1 MRWAGRHGAKDRLRE
16 RIWRAL
22 EESGEAV
29 GSPWSR
35 IPDFRGSETAAER
48 LATLPCWSAATV
60 VKVNPDRGQGWVR
73 LRALRDGKCVY
84 TPVPELVEDH
94 PFLLLDPAVLRER
107 GVGFEAVMYSEGA
120 AAHGQ
125 PVAFDEMRPMD
136 VCVVGSVAVSAAGG
150 RTGKGGGFADLEM
163 GIFREL
169 GTLPPTTPVV
179 TTVSERQ
186 LVDDGELPIE
196 AHDTP
201 LDWIVTPERAIAT
214 TGAYARPERLD
225 WSAIRP
231 DQFDDIPF
239 LRELRRQLEDGDR

>member
-1 MRWAGRHGAKDRLRE
+1 MRWAGRHGDKDRLRA
-16 RIWRAL
+16 RIWEAM
-22 EESGEAV
+22 EASGVAI

-35 IPDFRGSETAAER
+35 IPDFEGAAAAAER
-48 LATLPCWSAATV
+48 LAALPFWSAAQV

-94 PFLLLDPAVLRER
+94 PFLLLDPAALRNR
-107 GVGFEAVMYSEGA
+107 GVDFETVMYSEGA
-120 AAHGQ
+120 ALHGQ

-169 GTLPPTTPVV
+169 GTLPSTTPVV
-179 TTVSERQ
+179 TTVAEAQ
-186 LVDDGELPIE
+186 LVGDDELPIE
-196 AHDTP
+196 PHDTP
-201 LDWIVTPERAIAT
+201 LDWIVTPERALAT
-214 TGAYARPERLD
+214 TGAYPRPERLD

-231 DQFDDIPF
+231 DQYDDIPF
-239 LRELRRQLEDGDR
+239 LRELRDELAASER